1 MNFEFSEDQVLLK
14 NQIRRAL
21 DDHCRS
27 ADVRQILE
35 SDSPHDSQ
43 LWRVLCEM
51 GVQGTAIDDSLGGAG
66 AGYLE
71 LCVVAEELGRALA
84 PVPFSSSIFLAVEA
98 LKVAAN
104 DEQKLALL
112 PGLASGEKI
121 GTLAAWEIN
130 GPLQPDTIA
139 MRWEEGV
146 LNGRKILVPD
156 GDVADVAIV
165 IARDDEG
172 LSLFAVD
179 LTDSGVTRET
189 LETIDPSRNF
199 STLTFNAVAAQR
211 LGDAGDGWNLLEQVL
226 NRAAVL
232 VAFEQIGGA
241 QKALEMATDYAQ
253 ERYAFGRPIG
263 SFQAVKHM
271 LADMYVDLELARS
284 NCYYGAWALSTD
296 ADELPLAAATA
307 RVSATQAFQHCSKN
321 NIQTHGG
328 MGFTWEFDCHL
339 FYRRSNLLA
348 VLLGGQSVW
357 KDRLVSQLES
367 SDAA

>member
-104 DEQKLALL
+104 NEQKLALL

-199 STLTFNAVAAQR
+199 STLTFNAVAGQR
-211 LGDAGDGWNLLEQVL
+211 LGEIG
-226 NRAAVL
+226 RASCR
-232 VAFEQIGGA
+232 
-241 QKALEMATDYAQ
+241 
-253 ERYAFGRPIG
+253 ER
-263 SFQAVKHM
+263 V
-271 LADMYVDLELARS
+271 
-284 NCYYGAWALSTD
+284 
-296 ADELPLAAATA
+296 
-307 RVSATQAFQHCSKN
+307 
-321 NIQTHGG
+321 
-328 MGFTWEFDCHL
+328 
-339 FYRRSNLLA
+339 
-348 VLLGGQSVW
+348 
-357 KDRLVSQLES
+357 
-367 SDAA
+367 